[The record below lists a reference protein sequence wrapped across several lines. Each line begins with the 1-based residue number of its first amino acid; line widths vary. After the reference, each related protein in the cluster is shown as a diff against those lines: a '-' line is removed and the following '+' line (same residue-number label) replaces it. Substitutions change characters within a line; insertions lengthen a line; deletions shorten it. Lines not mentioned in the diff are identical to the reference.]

1 MIKFIEKK
9 PYKDESPYAGN
20 CTMYP
25 TYMVLENGEEHFM
38 YNRRVPDDSWV
49 LTLEE
54 ERKKQLVQNGGK
66 YFKFHG
72 LYDNPI
78 EMLQE
83 IAKRQHHFTDEK
95 ESDLYYGD
103 AQKDYLDFLGNLCE
117 TSAAFHYRIYDKELM
132 KKVKKY
138 VTAIREEKYEL
149 VV

>member
-83 IAKRQHHFTDEK
+83 IAKKQYHFSEK
-95 ESDLYYGD
+95 ESDLLD
-103 AQKDYLDFLGNLCE
+103 DLDFYGNLCE
-117 TSAAFHYRIYDKELM
+117 VSAAFYYRIYDKELM